1 MTEKLNVAVIG
12 AGQAGL
18 SVSWYLKRAGI
29 EHAVLEAGRVGETWR
44 TRRWDSFC
52 FVTPNWSIKL
62 PGAEYAGAEPDGFL
76 PLQEIIGHLEGWA
89 GSFDPP
95 VRGGC
100 EVLGLKAKGKAFELA
115 VPGGSILAN
124 TVVVATG
131 AYQRAHWPR
140 GAEMIP
146 STLQQVL
153 AEDYRNPDSL
163 PSGAV
168 LVVGS
173 GQTGCQLAEELH
185 EAGRQVF
192 LSCGRTMWSP
202 RRLDGHDV
210 VWWMAKSG
218 WFERLAGSLPAPA
231 VRLVANPAMTGH
243 HGGRDLNLRTLHAM
257 GVELV
262 GHFIGADADRIYFAD
277 DLAAGADFGDAR
289 LRDFWKFVERH
300 CEEAGWPAP
309 DFDWPEPLRL
319 ANRTELDLDR
329 SGITSVVWTSGYRP
343 DYGWVHIPVFDDMG
357 FPVQA
362 DGATS
367 VPGLYFCG
375 VHWMRKHKSPIL
387 YGVGE
392 DAEVVAQHIVEHRS

>member
-1 MTEKLNVAVIG
+1 MTEKLNVAIIG

-29 EHAVLEAGRVGETWR
+29 EHAVLEAGRMGETWR

-89 GSFDPP
+89 GSFNPP
-95 VRGGC
+95 VRGAC
-100 EVLGLKAKGKAFELA
+100 EVLGLKPRGKAFELA

-173 GQTGCQLAEELH
+173 GQTGCQLAEELQ
-185 EAGRQVF
+185 EAGRPV
-192 LSCGRTMWSP
+192 
-202 RRLDGHDV
+202 
-210 VWWMAKSG
+210 
-218 WFERLAGSLPAPA
+218 
-231 VRLVANPAMTGH
+231 
-243 HGGRDLNLRTLHAM
+243 
-257 GVELV
+257 
-262 GHFIGADADRIYFAD
+262 
-277 DLAAGADFGDAR
+277 
-289 LRDFWKFVERH
+289 
-300 CEEAGWPAP
+300 P

-343 DYGWVHIPVFDDMG
+343 DYGWVHVPVFDDMG